1 MTQIAA
7 KLPDDLVRRVDQL
20 VADGLLPSRSW
31 AVRRGLEMVVAD
43 TRASAI
49 DRAFRE
55 AYSRVP
61 ETGAELEEA
70 RQLALR
76 SIQQEPWERWW

>member
-31 AVRRGLEMVVAD
+31 AVRRGLEMVVKD
-43 TRASAI
+43 LRRSAV
-49 DRAFRE
+49 DSAFRDGYE
-55 AYSRVP
+55 RMPAT
-61 ETGAELEEA
+61 EAELEES
-70 RQLALR
+70 RVLAVL
-76 SIQQEPWERWW
+76 SIEQEPWERWW